1 MTVGDLD
8 ALFDATPDAA
18 MILLG
23 EPDWRGAKSARPMH
37 RRGEGAREHVL
48 YRGLPV
54 WVVNPGPSRVLTG
67 EQVRA
72 EALDGL

>member
-1 MTVGDLD
+1 MTIDELD
-8 ALFDATPDAA
+8 RLIAQAPDAA
-18 MILLG
+18 MILLAG
-23 EPDWRGAKSARPMH
+23 DDWHATMRERPLVKSTGA
-37 RRGEGAREHVL
+37 GADRVV

-54 WVVNPGPSRVLTG
+54 WLTSPGPSRVLTS